1 MQPRMAEL
9 GRIVSTHVLP
19 PQVLPELLDPIVLA
33 PPDVELR
40 VLLALLVVARI
51 CKAYV
56 MDTLAQLMDLIQ
68 EPSER
73 SLCPFAIDRRYV
85 DVENAE

>member
-1 MQPRMAEL
+1 MPLLEAGITKDPAIQAFQQAAL
-9 GRIVSTHVLP
+9 SVL
-19 PQVLPELLDPIVLA
+19 D
-33 PPDVELR
+33 
-40 VLLALLVVARI
+40 ALLVVARI

-56 MDTLAQLMDLIQ
+56 LDTLAQLMDLIQ

-73 SLCPFAIDRRYV
+73 SLCPFAIGRRYV